1 MTGEEGDVTIDV
13 AALLLSAGGDHGLLD
28 ELSATFEAE
37 RPEWIAS
44 LRAALAAG
52 DAAAVRRV
60 AHSMAGAVGY
70 LRAAG
75 VRQRAVA
82 LETMGRD
89 GRLDG
94 AAAAIDRLEA
104 DLGALGRL
112 LAGAPWRPCAHR
124 QAPPP
129 PRPRRATDGTKVL
142 GPLASSLPE
151 CAAGRAGSGIR
162 CQR

>member
-1 MTGEEGDVTIDV
+1 VTGEEGDVSIDV

-60 AHSMAGAVGY
+60 AHSIAGAAGY

-89 GRLDG
+89 GRRDG

-104 DLGALGRL
+104 DLGALSRL
-112 LAGAPWRPCAHR
+112 LAGAPWRP
-124 QAPPP
+124 
-129 PRPRRATDGTKVL
+129 
-142 GPLASSLPE
+142 
-151 CAAGRAGSGIR
+151 
-162 CQR
+162 